1 VRLGGSLRRTRGG
14 AKKGAKKKA
23 PPPKGGR
30 SAAKKKKRPAAS
42 GGWGRRGVLLV
53 VLAVAGWGG
62 GYLLSTQVMF
72 PAPPPPGDLFEVPD
86 VRGQGLATAR
96 ERLAGA
102 SLDLGVVDSLRHPSV
117 NANLILGQSPLPGQL
132 ALAESAVRVTISLGP
147 EMRSVPDVR
156 RLAEDRARIVLETTG
171 FLVSVDSVESD
182 LPRGRVVEL
191 DPPPDSV
198 VALPAAVHLVVSMG
212 PPLVSM
218 PLVLGMEE
226 AEAVA
231 MLDSLGLVVGVV
243 EEVFR
248 FGRDQGIVVEQEP
261 PADTPLAPGSEV
273 RLAVGRR
280 GR

>member
-1 VRLGGSLRRTRGG
+1 MRLGGGLRRSRGG
-14 AKKGAKKKA
+14 
-23 PPPKGGR
+23 GG
-30 SAAKKKKRPAAS
+30 KKKRPAPETRPAPRKKRTPAPPQS
-42 GGWGRRGVLLV
+42 RGRIVSFLAVLGVL
-53 VLAVAGWGG
+53 GWGG
-62 GYLLSTQVMF
+62 GYLLSTQVLF

-86 VRGQGLATAR
+86 VRGLGLASAR

-102 SLDLGVVDSLRHPSV
+102 NLDLGSVDALSHPTL

-132 ALAESAVRVTISLGP
+132 ALPETPVRVTISLGP

-156 RLAEDRARIVLETTG
+156 RLAEDRARIVLQASG
-171 FLVSVDSVESD
+171 FVVSVDSAQSEM
-182 LPRGRVVEL
+182 PRGRVM
-191 DPPPDSV
+191 DIIPRPDSV
-198 VALPAAVHLVVSMG
+198 VALPAEIRLVVSMG

-226 AEAVA
+226 ADAIA
-231 MLDSLGLVVGVV
+231 MLDSLGLVVGTV

-261 PADTPLAPGSEV
+261 PADTPLEPGSEV